1 MDWSIDAETEKM
13 LWHLAIQNAVEY
25 DGKGSAGSVIGRVM
39 SIRQDLRQYGKII
52 SPIVAQNVAKANQ
65 LAAEKGIEHL
75 TEILENEAPDL
86 LQEREK
92 KERREGLPE
101 LNNITNHKIV
111 LRFAPNPNGPLSFG
125 HARGITINGEYA
137 KKYDGELILRFDD
150 TDTSK
155 NLHLEAYQTIEQEAE
170 WILGFKPHR
179 IVTASD
185 RIEQYY
191 EYAEKMLSENF
202 GYVCQCSADDFRE
215 YRISKTNCP
224 CRSNSINENLDLWNN
239 MLGGKF
245 NPGDAVV
252 RVRTDMSLKNP
263 ALGIGLLYEYRYQE
277 EPIQNRNW
285 LKIHGL
291 AIARFFKVLL
301 KIIFKE

>member
-92 KERREGLPE
+92 KARREGLPE
-101 LNNITNHKIV
+101 LNNITNRKIV

-125 HARGITINGEYA
+125 HARGITIN
-137 KKYDGELILRFDD
+137 D
-150 TDTSK
+150 
-155 NLHLEAYQTIEQEAE
+155 N
-170 WILGFKPHR
+170 
-179 IVTASD
+179 V
-185 RIEQYY
+185 
-191 EYAEKMLSENF
+191 EK
-202 GYVCQCSADDFRE
+202 
-215 YRISKTNCP
+215 I
-224 CRSNSINENLDLWNN
+224 
-239 MLGGKF
+239 
-245 NPGDAVV
+245 
-252 RVRTDMSLKNP
+252 
-263 ALGIGLLYEYRYQE
+263 
-277 EPIQNRNW
+277 
-285 LKIHGL
+285 
-291 AIARFFKVLL
+291 
-301 KIIFKE
+301 

>member
-101 LNNITNHKIV
+101 LNNITN
-111 LRFAPNPNGPLSFG
+111 
-125 HARGITINGEYA
+125 
-137 KKYDGELILRFDD
+137 
-150 TDTSK
+150 
-155 NLHLEAYQTIEQEAE
+155 
-170 WILGFKPHR
+170 
-179 IVTASD
+179 
-185 RIEQYY
+185 
-191 EYAEKMLSENF
+191 
-202 GYVCQCSADDFRE
+202 
-215 YRISKTNCP
+215 
-224 CRSNSINENLDLWNN
+224 
-239 MLGGKF
+239 
-245 NPGDAVV
+245 
-252 RVRTDMSLKNP
+252 RT
-263 ALGIGLLYEYRYQE
+263 R
-277 EPIQNRNW
+277 
-285 LKIHGL
+285 
-291 AIARFFKVLL
+291 
-301 KIIFKE
+301 